1 MIKTKMKEIPEPT
14 KLSIAVDNLLMVA
27 TKIGAEEAS
36 HIYLETM
43 TKLAMSEGCAEKA
56 ILRLLMHQGR
66 LMEYILEYRLR
77 ESEATNANN

>member
-14 KLSIAVDNLLMVA
+14 KLSTAVDNLLMVA
-27 TKIGAEEAS
+27 TN
-36 HIYLETM
+36 IYLETM

-56 ILRLLMHQGR
+56 ILRLLLHQGR